1 MPKNPKS
8 KSIVAAKAAQSITF
22 FLTQSST
29 TLRYYYTPALWSK
42 TQLRISGSVSVPAN
56 AVINGSQGKLPATC
70 PTAILMELDFDP
82 DSYDIDVHRMSWNG
96 TELVPIPKGK

>member
-1 MPKNPKS
+1 MPSKS
-8 KSIVAAKAAQSITF
+8 KTTSVVAKATSSITF

-42 TQLRISGSVSVPAN
+42 TSLRISGKVSVPAN

-82 DSYDIDVHRMSWNG
+82 DAYDIDVHRMSWNG
-96 TELVPIPKGK
+96 TQLIPVPKGK

>member
-1 MPKNPKS
+1 MPSKS
-8 KSIVAAKAAQSITF
+8 KPNQVAKATGSITY

-42 TQLRISGSVSVPAN
+42 TQLRISDTVSVPAN
-56 AVINGSQGKLPATC
+56 AVINGSQGKLPADC

-82 DSYDIDVHRMSWNG
+82 DSFDIDISRMAWSKG
-96 TELVPIPKGK
+96 TGLVPMPSAK

>member
-1 MPKNPKS
+1 MPSNQKS
-8 KSIVAAKAAQSITF
+8 PVPAAAGTSITF

-42 TQLRISGSVSVPAN
+42 TQLRLSDKVSVPAN

-82 DSYDIDVHRMSWNG
+82 DSYDIDVSRMSWNG
-96 TELVPIPKGK
+96 TQLVPMPSGS